1 MNSADKIVFLD
12 RDGVINK
19 YPGDGDYVKS
29 RKEFE
34 FIPGSIAAIRK
45 LNEQGFKL
53 FVISNQAGVAKKL
66 YSQKDLDLIDQRM
79 QGSLKKQKAHLDGI
93 FYCTHVNEDNC
104 DCRKPKTGLLEKAVA
119 SLGAQAASSVFVGD
133 SILDIRTAR
142 NFGSGAILVL
152 SGKEKIANRSHWEIE
167 PDFICDNLLV
177 ATYYICQH
185 YG

>member
-1 MNSADKIVFLD
+1 MSTNIKVVFLD

-19 YPGDGDYVKS
+19 YPGDNDYVKS

-66 YSQKDLDLIDQRM
+66 YSQKDLDLIDRQM
-79 QGSLKKQKAHLDGI
+79 LGELKKQKARLDGI
-93 FYCTHVNEDNC
+93 FYCTHLSEDDC
-104 DCRKPKTGLLEKAVA
+104 SCRKPKTGLLEKAVA
-119 SLGAQAASSVFVGD
+119 SLSVPIAQSVFVGD
-133 SILDIRTAR
+133 SMVDIKTAR

-152 SGKEKIANRSHWEIE
+152 SGKEKIANRSKWEIE
-167 PDFICDNLLV
+167 PDFICDNLMV

-185 YG
+185 YS